1 MNYMTHPARATWL
14 LCIALMTALAGCGN
28 SHQAT
33 PAGPS
38 VGEQLE
44 ELMRTEVT
52 PVPPELVSETFSF
65 GSDST
70 DLQRD
75 LLRQE
80 IIGKTVEWDIL
91 VYEITQEDDVYK
103 ITSQPLPVKSKD
115 AVPMMRTVIFL
126 YPATDAD
133 VDSLRKAKTNDS
145 IRIRGHVQDI
155 LLRSVVVVSPA
166 ILSKK

>member
-1 MNYMTHPARATWL
+1 MMAV
-14 LCIALMTALAGCGN
+14 LAGCGN
-28 SHQAT
+28 GHQSAQ
-33 PAGPS
+33 AGPS

-52 PVPPELVSETFSF
+52 PVSQVLMSETFAF

-91 VYEITQEDDVYK
+91 VYEITLEDDVYK

-115 AVPMMRTVIFL
+115 AVPVMRVVIFL
-126 YPATDAD
+126 YPATDVD